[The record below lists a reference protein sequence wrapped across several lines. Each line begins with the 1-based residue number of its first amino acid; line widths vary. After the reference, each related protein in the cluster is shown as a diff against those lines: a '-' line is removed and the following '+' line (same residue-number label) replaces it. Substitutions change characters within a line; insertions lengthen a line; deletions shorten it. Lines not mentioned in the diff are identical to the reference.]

1 MNNSQAINE
10 QSDSLITL
18 LTDQC
23 ADLERLLLLAR
34 EETVAAELG
43 NFGTLLNISSE
54 RAEIGKRL
62 ETFQRQIAELRGF
75 LGKTEENPQQNEV
88 TKRAVEL
95 ASLTLEQDQKT
106 LLLLSAV
113 REKAGEDLKK
123 LDSGNRNT
131 NIYLREQ
138 QKGLALNGN
147 F

>member
-1 MNNSQAINE
+1 MNQTQAISG
-10 QSDSLITL
+10 QSDSLIGL

-23 ADLERLLLLAR
+23 ADLERLLSLAR
-34 EETVAAELG
+34 EETTAAELG

-75 LGKTEENPQQNEV
+75 LGKNEENPQQQEI
-88 TKRAVEL
+88 TQRTVEL

-106 LLLLSAV
+106 MLLLTAV
-113 REKAGEDLKK
+113 REKTGDDLKK
-123 LDSGNRNT
+123 LETGNRGT
-131 NIYLREQ
+131 NVYLREQ

>member
-1 MNNSQAINE
+1 MTQNQAIPE
-10 QSDSLITL
+10 QSDSLIGL

-23 ADLERLLLLAR
+23 ADLERLLSLAR

-43 NFGTLLNISSE
+43 NFGTLLNISNE

-75 LGKTEENPQQNEV
+75 LGKSEENPQQQEI
-88 TKRAVEL
+88 TKRTVEL

-106 LLLLSAV
+106 LVLLTAT
-113 REKAGEDLKK
+113 REEASEGLKK

-138 QKGLALNGN
+138 QKGLAINGSY
-147 F
+147 

>member
-1 MNNSQAINE
+1 MTQNQAIPE
-10 QSDSLITL
+10 QSDSLIGL

-23 ADLERLLLLAR
+23 VDLERLLSLAR

-43 NFGTLLNISSE
+43 NFGTLLNISNE

-75 LGKTEENPQQNEV
+75 LGKSEENPQQQEI
-88 TKRAVEL
+88 TKRTVEL

-106 LLLLSAV
+106 LVLLTAT
-113 REKAGEDLKK
+113 REEAREGLKK

-131 NIYLREQ
+131 NVYLREQ
-138 QKGLALNGN
+138 QKGLAISGN
-147 F
+147 Y

>member
-1 MNNSQAINE
+1 MNHSQAINT

-23 ADLERLLLLAR
+23 ADLERLLTLAR
-34 EETVAAELG
+34 QETVAAELG

-75 LGKTEENPQQNEV
+75 LGKNEDNPQQREV
-88 TKRAVEL
+88 TERAVEL

-106 LLLLSAV
+106 LLLLNGI
-113 REKAGEDLKK
+113 REQTGDDLRK
-123 LDSGNRNT
+123 LETGNRNT
-131 NIYLREQ
+131 GIYLREQ

>member
-10 QSDSLITL
+10 QSDTLITL

-75 LGKTEENPQQNEV
+75 LGNNEENPQQQKV
-88 TKRAVEL
+88 TNRAVEL

-106 LLLLSAV
+106 LLLLNGI
-113 REKAGEDLKK
+113 RDQTGDDLKK
-123 LDSGNRNT
+123 LETGNRNA
-131 NIYLREQ
+131 NVYLREQ

>member
-1 MNNSQAINE
+1 MNQTQAISE
-10 QSDSLITL
+10 QSDSLIGL

-23 ADLERLLLLAR
+23 ADLERLLALAR
-34 EETVAAELG
+34 EETTAAELG

-75 LGKTEENPQQNEV
+75 LGKNEDNPQHEEV

-95 ASLTLEQDQKT
+95 AGLTLEQDQKT
-106 LLLLSAV
+106 LLLLSTM
-113 REKAGEDLKK
+113 REKTGEDLKK

>member
-1 MNNSQAINE
+1 MTQHQAISTK
-10 QSDSLITL
+10 SDSLISL
-18 LTDQC
+18 LSDQC
-23 ADLERLLLLAR
+23 ADLERLLALAR

-62 ETFQRQIAELRGF
+62 ETFQRQISELRGF
-75 LGKTEENPQQNEV
+75 LGKNEENPQQEEI

-106 LLLLSAV
+106 LLLLNAV
-113 REKAGEDLKK
+113 RNQASDGLKK
-123 LDSGNRNT
+123 LETGNRNT
-131 NIYLREQ
+131 GIYLREQ
-138 QKGLALNGN
+138 QKGLALDGK

>member
-1 MNNSQAINE
+1 MTQNKAVSE
-10 QSDSLITL
+10 QSDSLIGL
-18 LTDQC
+18 LIDQC
-23 ADLERLLLLAR
+23 ADLERLLSLAR

-43 NFGTLLNISSE
+43 NFGTLLNISNE

-75 LGKTEENPQQNEV
+75 LGKSEENPQQQEI

-106 LLLLSAV
+106 LLLLTAA
-113 REKAGEDLKK
+113 REEASEGLKK
-123 LDSGNRNT
+123 LESGNRNT
-131 NIYLREQ
+131 NFYLREQ
-138 QKGLALNGN
+138 QKGLALNGK

>member
-1 MNNSQAINE
+1 MNHFQAINT

-23 ADLERLLLLAR
+23 ADLERLLTLAR
-34 EETVAAELG
+34 QETVAAELG

-75 LGKTEENPQQNEV
+75 LGKNEDNPQQREV
-88 TKRAVEL
+88 TERAVEL

-106 LLLLSAV
+106 LLLLNGI
-113 REKAGEDLKK
+113 REQTGDDLRK
-123 LDSGNRNT
+123 LETGNRNT
-131 NIYLREQ
+131 GIYLREQ

>member
-1 MNNSQAINE
+1 MNQTQAISE
-10 QSDSLITL
+10 QSDSLIGL

-23 ADLERLLLLAR
+23 ADLERLLALAR
-34 EETVAAELG
+34 EETTAAELG

-62 ETFQRQIAELRGF
+62 ETFQRQIAELRSF
-75 LGKTEENPQQNEV
+75 LGKNEDNPQQQEI
-88 TKRAVEL
+88 TKRTVEL

-106 LLLLSAV
+106 MLLLCAV
-113 REKAGEDLKK
+113 REKTGDDLTK
-123 LDSGNRNT
+123 LETGNRNT
-131 NIYLREQ
+131 NVYLREQ

>member
-1 MNNSQAINE
+1 MNNSQVINE

-34 EETVAAELG
+34 EETIAAESG

-62 ETFQRQIAELRGF
+62 ETFQHQIAELRGF
-75 LGKTEENPQQNEV
+75 LDKNDDCSQQQ
-88 TKRAVEL
+88 KISQRAVEL

-106 LLLLSAV
+106 LLLLNGI
-113 REKAGEDLKK
+113 REQASDDLRK
-123 LDSGNRNT
+123 LDAGSRNT
-131 NIYLREQ
+131 NVYLREQ
-138 QKGLALNGN
+138 QKGLALDGN
-147 F
+147 Y

>member
-1 MNNSQAINE
+1 MNQTQAISE
-10 QSDSLITL
+10 QSDSLISL

-23 ADLERLLLLAR
+23 ADLERLLALAR
-34 EETVAAELG
+34 EETTAAELG

-75 LGKTEENPQQNEV
+75 LGKNEDNPQQEEV

-95 ASLTLEQDQKT
+95 AGLTLEQDQKT
-106 LLLLSAV
+106 LLHLSAM
-113 REKAGEDLKK
+113 REKTGEDLKK

>member
-1 MNNSQAINE
+1 MNQTHAISE
-10 QSDSLITL
+10 QSDSLIGL

-23 ADLERLLLLAR
+23 ADLERLLALAR

-75 LGKTEENPQQNEV
+75 LGKNEDNPKQEEV

-106 LLLLSAV
+106 LLLLTTM
-113 REKAGEDLKK
+113 REQVGEDLKK
-123 LDSGNRNT
+123 LETGNRNA